1 MMKYQNK
8 IWMILMPV
16 IMAGMV
22 IFGMWLGILLSS
34 GTFSPARADS
44 AVTCHC
50 FRDRS
55 FDPGRKF
62 SADDY
67 IRASSFNAL
76 LAVHFSIPKRMIV
89 MAKMNGLS
97 EDDLVASLHLS
108 ARTGRAREAWLDE
121 KEKAGNWVGI
131 FRRAGVALPAASVD
145 DRSLVDGIST
155 ALVASHF
162 DVPAS
167 QVGRLLDSGLDL
179 RGALL
184 ALTLADVTGRKAGA
198 FAYDVLNRKQ
208 SWGEIFQ
215 RQGRTPEAVAPLI
228 EGQKK

>member
-1 MMKYQNK
+1 
-8 IWMILMPV
+8 MIRLFV
-16 IMAGMV
+16 SV
-22 IFGMWLGILLSS
+22 LLLLLSS
-34 GTFSPARADS
+34 GAFSLVRADS

-55 FDPGRKF
+55 FDPARKF

-97 EDDLVASLHLS
+97 ENDLVASLHLS
-108 ARTGRAREAWLDE
+108 ARTGRAREAWLNE
-121 KEKAGNWVGI
+121 KGKAGNWVGI
-131 FRRAGVALPAASVD
+131 FQRAGVALPSGSVD
-145 DRSLVDGIST
+145 DKSLVDAIST

-162 DVPAS
+162 EVPRARVR
-167 QVGRLLDSGLDL
+167 QLLDSGLDL

-184 ALTLADVTGRKAGA
+184 ALTLSDVTGRNAGA
-198 FAYDVLNRKQ
+198 FAYDIVTRKQ
-208 SWGEIFQ
+208 SWGEVFH
-215 RQGRTPEAVAPLI
+215 RQGLRPDAVGPLI
-228 EGQKK
+228 EGRKK